1 MPGVASSAQI
11 DHYGLTLMS
20 NSRASATD
28 ATILPCGSWCS
39 ATGSWLGRRYQGRGI
54 GTQMR
59 AAVLHLAFGGLG
71 AQQAVSAAF
80 EDNPAS
86 LRVSRK
92 LGCRDD
98 GIEWHLVRGRPALTR
113 RLRPGARRL
122 AGHANGTGADPWPAA
137 LPAPFRAAHRHLT
150 TSSQQAPP
158 EPSQQQHDGQDAGAG
173 REHDGQRGRP
183 APPHSPAG
191 ALQIM
196 RDPRRAACGKPAT
209 CAV

>member
-39 ATGSWLGRRYQGRGI
+39 ATGAWLGRRYQGRGI

-92 LGCRDD
+92 LGFRDD
-98 GIEWHLVRGRPALTR
+98 GIEWHLVRGVAL
-113 RLRPGARRL
+113 
-122 AGHANGTGADPWPAA
+122 
-137 LPAPFRAAHRHLT
+137 
-150 TSSQQAPP
+150 
-158 EPSQQQHDGQDAGAG
+158 
-173 REHDGQRGRP
+173 
-183 APPHSPAG
+183 
-191 ALQIM
+191 
-196 RDPRRAACGKPAT
+196 RDSK
-209 CAV
+209 